1 MQMLE
6 KLLVGAAL
14 GAGVYYVRSTGAG
27 VSASEYGL
35 GPAWDRKNWAN
46 IAKLAPIKVDP
57 KTKKRTVD
65 PLMSRLLENANVRA
79 FLMVIRAG
87 ESSMEEKAYLM
98 VYGGGLVSSI
108 ADHPRQSFKIGSKPL
123 RRCTA
128 ADNAGT
134 CTSAA
139 GAYQFLA
146 KSWDDTAKELGL
158 SGFYPGNQ
166 DMGAVGQI
174 AFKGALRYLLD
185 GRLKMAISKINEASG
200 WNVWTSLP
208 GGDEQR
214 LTYEKARKVFIQ
226 NGGSLADGN

>member
-14 GAGVYYVRSTGAG
+14 GAGVYYVRTTGAG

-35 GPAWDRKNWAN
+35 GPAFDILNWSN

-79 FLMVIRAG
+79 FLMVIRSK
-87 ESSMEEKAYLM
+87 ESRLDDAAFSLL
-98 VYGGGLVSSI
+98 YGGGMVQNL
-108 ADHPRQSFKIGSKPL
+108 ADHPRISWKIGVKPL

-128 ADNAGT
+128 ADNPRT

-139 GAYQFLA
+139 GAFQFQPVT
-146 KSWDDTAKELGL
+146 WDGTAKELGL
-158 SGFYPGNQ
+158 SGFFNVNQ
-166 DMGAVGQI
+166 EMAAIGQI
-174 AFKGALRYLLD
+174 AFQGALRYVID
-185 GRLKMAISKINEASG
+185 GKLKTAIQKCAD
-200 WNVWTSLP
+200 VWTSLP
-208 GGDEQR
+208 GGSEQ
-214 LTYEKARKVFIQ
+214 LQTYAQARKVFTDY
-226 NGGSLADGN
+226 GGSLAAGN